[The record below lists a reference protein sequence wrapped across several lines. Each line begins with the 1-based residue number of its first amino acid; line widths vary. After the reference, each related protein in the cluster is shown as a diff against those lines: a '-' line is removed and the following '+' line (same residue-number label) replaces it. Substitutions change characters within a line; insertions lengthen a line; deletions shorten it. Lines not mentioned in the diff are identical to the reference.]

1 MKRAQEMKSSRFGT
15 GSMHSGCEAMKLLAF
30 IHLVLGF
37 AISSLKNDFQVQD
50 PRLNLAS
57 KVDFSV
63 AESVLIAE
71 SAASECL
78 SHGTFLS
85 SVEASQSFLLSFSVG
100 GVTRKVRIQL

>member
-1 MKRAQEMKSSRFGT
+1 
-15 GSMHSGCEAMKLLAF
+15 
-30 IHLVLGF
+30 LVLGF
-37 AISSLKNDFQVQD
+37 AISSLKNYFQVQD
-50 PRLNLAS
+50 PRLIKNLAS

>member
-1 MKRAQEMKSSRFGT
+1 MNRAQEMKSSRFGA

-37 AISSLKNDFQVQD
+37 AISSLKNYFQVQD
-50 PRLNLAS
+50 PRLIKNLAS

-85 SVEASQSFLLSFSVG
+85 SVEASL
-100 GVTRKVRIQL
+100 TI